1 MDVVKEFTTK
11 MILGLVKNPDIVKVQ
26 DFEDED
32 GALLLDIIVHSD
44 DMSAVIG
51 KSGATIKAIRTLVN
65 ACAYKQGMPKIAVQV
80 DSI

>member
-11 MILGLVKNPDIVKVQ
+11 LVLGLVKNPEIVKIQ

-32 GALLLDIIVHSD
+32 GTPILEIIVHND
-44 DMSAVIG
+44 DMSTVIG
-51 KSGATIKAIRTLVN
+51 RSGATIKAIRTLVN
-65 ACAYKQGMPKIAVQV
+65 ACAYKQNLPKIKVNV

>member
-11 MILGLVKNPDIVKVQ
+11 MVLGLVKNPEIVRVQ
-26 DFEDED
+26 DFTDED
-32 GALLLDIIVHSD
+32 GTLILDIIVHND
-44 DMSAVIG
+44 DMSTVIG

-65 ACAYKQGMPKIAVQV
+65 ACAYKQNLAKIKVNV

>member
-11 MILGLVKNPDIVKVQ
+11 LVLGLVKNPEIVKIQ

-32 GALLLDIIVHSD
+32 GAPILEIIVHND
-44 DMSAVIG
+44 DMSTVIG
-51 KSGATIKAIRTLVN
+51 RSGATIKAIRTLVN
-65 ACAYKQGMPKIAVQV
+65 ACAYKQNLPKIKVNV

>member
-26 DFEDED
+26 DFTDED
-32 GALLLDIIVHSD
+32 GTLILDIIVHND
-44 DMSAVIG
+44 DMSTVIG

-65 ACAYKQGMPKIAVQV
+65 ACAYKQKLSKIKVNV